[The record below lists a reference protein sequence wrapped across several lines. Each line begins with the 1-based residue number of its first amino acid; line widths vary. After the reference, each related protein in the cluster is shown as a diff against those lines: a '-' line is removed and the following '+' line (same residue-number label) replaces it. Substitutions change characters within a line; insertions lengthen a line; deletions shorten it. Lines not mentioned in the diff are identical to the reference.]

1 MDMGAEK
8 DQVKVCKPVGRREN
22 SRSTREVLVDR
33 TVPVEQT
40 NKVARVREAVCAV
53 QKQLSLSTNV
63 SPPAVTPTSPVLTVP
78 PPVEPITPL
87 RRTARV
93 PGV

>member
-1 MDMGAEK
+1 MGAEK

-53 QKQLSLSTNV
+53 QKQLSLSANV
-63 SPPAVTPTSPVLTVP
+63 SPPAVTPTSPILTVP